1 MDFGTFNYAVIT
13 SLGNATA
20 GTIPYS
26 TGNTIKDTTTGAV
39 SFFHNI
45 IGGGGGEGGVDKRV
59 PLLDGNFS
67 FWCCTKFMS
76 NL

>member
-13 SLGNATA
+13 SLGNAT

-26 TGNTIKDTTTGAV
+26 TGNTIKDTTTGAA

-45 IGGGGGEGGVDKRV
+45 IGGGVD
-59 PLLDGNFS
+59 G
-67 FWCCTKFMS
+67 
-76 NL
+76 